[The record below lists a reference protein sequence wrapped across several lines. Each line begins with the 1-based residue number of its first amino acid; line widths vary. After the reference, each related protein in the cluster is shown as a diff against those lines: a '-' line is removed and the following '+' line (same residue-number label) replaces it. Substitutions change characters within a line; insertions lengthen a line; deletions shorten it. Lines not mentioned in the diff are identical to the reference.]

1 MDIKELKKK
10 NISELQKLLNDKKRE
25 LLTHSFDLKMG
36 KIKNVKTVANIKK
49 DIAKI
54 LTVVNQNTNS
64 KDG

>member
-1 MDIKELKKK
+1 MKIQELKKK
-10 NISELQKLLNDKKRE
+10 DIVELQKTLNDKKKE
-25 LLTHSFDLKMG
+25 LTILSFDMKMG
-36 KIKNVKTVANIKK
+36 KIKNVKTVSNLKK